1 MLLVLLP
8 WHRNSVGLSSGL
20 VRLLL
25 KYSGFGSPLCFSSR
39 SKGKY
44 WVFTILLKVHLI
56 SPHPSEAAVY
66 HYAAEVPLQYLDALH
81 NPHLR
86 VEKTVIITRYLVYLP
101 TLPTTSES
109 IVADGP
115 FLELVSQ
122 ILEGALDYEKFQP
135 KRT

>member
-8 WHRNSVGLSSGL
+8 WHRNSVELSSGL

-25 KYSGFGSPLCFSSR
+25 KYSGFGSPLFFSSR

-44 WVFTILLKVHLI
+44 WVFTILSKVHLI

-109 IVADGP
+109 IITDGP